1 MLDIWHIAYSKHKVF
16 NKRGYTQ
23 VKHDLSVCS
32 ESECVVSAYLA
43 ETVFSLGGGLMVGF
57 MKTQSTKV
65 VKISEWNICLKRHLY
80 AEKHEKHLKDL
91 KTWLKGFAPVQP
103 LDFKSYKQNLVGAL
117 H

>member
-43 ETVFSLGGGLMVGF
+43 ETVFSSGGG
-57 MKTQSTKV
+57 
-65 VKISEWNICLKRHLY
+65 C
-80 AEKHEKHLKDL
+80 
-91 KTWLKGFAPVQP
+91 
-103 LDFKSYKQNLVGAL
+103 
-117 H
+117 